1 MAEFRLLVPLDG
13 SRLAE
18 HSLAY
23 LGALRRIG
31 TGDIV
36 LLSVVDE
43 SEDFGDLT
51 SKEAS
56 ERESNV
62 LRTYLDEVAADIKNH
77 LGASVNTKVV
87 RGKTA
92 DCILEEARS
101 FWPDLLVMSTHGRS
115 GMSRWRLGSVVDK
128 VIRNAERNV
137 LAIGPKARARGEWLD
152 PELVPPFRSILV
164 PLDGSALAE
173 NALPVAKSF
182 ADAFNSK
189 LHLIR
194 AVPIPML
201 DEDMPG
207 EAIYTPDLLD
217 SMVSSA
223 RTYLTSAASRLASP
237 EGARLDVLVGPPAP
251 QIEDYATLNNI
262 DLVVMTSHGRGGI
275 ARAALGSVTDRLLG
289 GPAPVLVVRAEMTPS
304 QV

>member
-1 MAEFRLLVPLDG
+1 
-13 SRLAE
+13 
-18 HSLAY
+18 
-23 LGALRRIG
+23 
-31 TGDIV
+31 
-36 LLSVVDE
+36 
-43 SEDFGDLT
+43 
-51 SKEAS
+51 
-56 ERESNV
+56 
-62 LRTYLDEVAADIKNH
+62 
-77 LGASVNTKVV
+77 
-87 RGKTA
+87 
-92 DCILEEARS
+92 
-101 FWPDLLVMSTHGRS
+101 
-115 GMSRWRLGSVVDK
+115 MSRWRLGSVVDK